1 MAESVGVSQYD
12 GLAIQL
18 RQRFSQGIQFSAN
31 YTFSKAT
38 DDAPEQNVPYMIGGG
53 ATTSFAL
60 SDPTNRAL
68 DRGYSYGDQR
78 HTFVMSMVAQP
89 SFGASNR
96 TLRSIL
102 NNNQFGMIATANSGE
117 RFSIGAGVLNA
128 SGSIAP
134 LDLNIDGLSILS
146 DRPVGIKRNSGKTP
160 PQFNL
165 DLRYSRFF
173 NLSER
178 YKLEVY
184 LEVQNLFNLNNIVA
198 YTNTLVQTD
207 TVTGMMIGP
216 IPDFKA
222 RNTSTS
228 LESRQAQVGIKFRF

>member
-1 MAESVGVSQYD
+1 M
-12 GLAIQL
+12 
-18 RQRFSQGIQFSAN
+18 
-31 YTFSKAT
+31 
-38 DDAPEQNVPYMIGGG
+38 
-53 ATTSFAL
+53 
-60 SDPTNRAL
+60 
-68 DRGYSYGDQR
+68 
-78 HTFVMSMVAQP
+78 
-89 SFGASNR
+89 
-96 TLRSIL
+96 
-102 NNNQFGMIATANSGE
+102 
-117 RFSIGAGVLNA
+117 
-128 SGSIAP
+128 
-134 LDLNIDGLSILS
+134 
-146 DRPVGIKRNSGKTP
+146 KRNSGKTP

-178 YKLEVY
+178 YKLEGY